1 MPKNAENLCVDLDG
15 TLIRSDSLW
24 ELILRALRHNPLYIL
39 LIPILLL
46 KGKCFLKR
54 RLSEKFGKF
63 IKNLPFNS
71 DVISY
76 IVKRKK
82 SGDKIWLVTAC
93 DRQLAKSIAEKT
105 ELFDGIYGS
114 SESINL
120 RGERKAAFCESTF
133 GAGNFDYIGD
143 SLADLPVWEKSST
156 PIIVGS
162 KNFAG
167 KIQNKLG
174 KKVVAIGS
182 GAGIFLKNTIRAARI
197 YQWVKNI
204 LIFVALISSHRYFI
218 WGDVKNS
225 IMAFLAFCFCASAL
239 YILNDLL
246 DIESDRAHPNKRNRP
261 FAAGSLQ
268 IYFGFSLMA
277 IFAFA
282 SICVCASLPYDFA
295 IIVFAYAAIT
305 MGYSFVFKRIP
316 FIDVAVLSGLYYM
329 RIFGGCVVIDCK
341 ISYWLSLFSIFI
353 FLGLALLK
361 RYIEL
366 SESSDTA
373 KIRGYTQ
380 SHFKF
385 VKLTGIAS
393 CALSLLVFAIY
404 TQRGAKIYYEYPN
417 MLLIGIIPIGYFLYK
432 IWKDASRGLVDSDPI
447 VYSFRKKSNYAL
459 MALFVVIF
467 ALAKPF

>member
-1 MPKNAENLCVDLDG
+1 MQKDAENLCVDLDG

-105 ELFDGIYGS
+105 GLFDGIYGS

-143 SLADLPVWEKSST
+143 SLADLPVWKKSST
-156 PIIVGS
+156 PIVVGR
-162 KNFAG
+162 KNFTE

-174 KKVVAIGS
+174 KKAVAIESGS
-182 GAGIFLKNTIRAARI
+182 EISLRNALKAARV
-197 YQWVKNI
+197 YQWVKNT

-218 WGDVKNS
+218 LDDVRNS
-225 IMAFLAFCFCASAL
+225 IMAFFAFCFCTSAL

-246 DIESDRAHPNKRNRP
+246 DIESDRAHPNKRSRP
-261 FAAGSLQ
+261 FASGALP
-268 IYFGFSLMA
+268 IYYGFSLMA

-282 SICVCASLPYDFA
+282 SICVCASLPYDFT

-316 FIDVAVLSGLYYM
+316 FVDVAVLSGLYYM

-353 FLGLALLK
+353 FFGLSLLK

-366 SESSDTA
+366 FESTATA
-373 KIRGYTQ
+373 KTRGYTQ

-385 VKLTGIAS
+385 VRLAGITS

-404 TQRGAKIYYEYPN
+404 TQSGAKIYYEYPN
-417 MLLIGIIPIGYFLYK
+417 MLLLGIIPIGYFLYK
-432 IWKDASRGLVDSDPI
+432 IWKDANCGLVDADPI

-459 MALFVVIF
+459 MALFAAIF

>member
-1 MPKNAENLCVDLDG
+1 MPKNAGNLCVDLDG

-24 ELILRALRHNPLYIL
+24 ELILRALRHNPFYIL
-39 LIPILLL
+39 LIPIFLL

-93 DRQLAKSIAEKT
+93 NEHLAKSIAEKT
-105 ELFDGIYGS
+105 GLFDGIYGS

-120 RGERKAAFCESTF
+120 RGEKKAAFCESTF
-133 GAGNFDYIGD
+133 GVGNFDYIGD
-143 SLADLPVWEKSST
+143 SLADFPVWEKSST
-156 PIIVGS
+156 PIIVGT
-162 KNFAG
+162 KNFAK
-167 KIQNKLG
+167 KIQDKLG

-182 GAGIFLKNTIRAARI
+182 GAEISLKNSIKAARI

-218 WGDVKNS
+218 WGDVRNS
-225 IMAFLAFCFCASAL
+225 IVAFLAFCFCASAL

-246 DIESDRAHPNKRNRP
+246 DIESDRAHPTKRSRP
-261 FAAGSLQ
+261 FASGALP
-268 IYFGFSLMA
+268 IHYGFCLIA
-277 IFAFA
+277 VFASA
-282 SICVCASLPYDFA
+282 SICLCATLTYDFA
-295 IIVFAYAAIT
+295 IIVLAYAVIT
-305 MGYSFVFKRIP
+305 MGYSFTFKRIP
-316 FIDVAVLSGLYYM
+316 FVDVAVLAGLYYM

-353 FLGLALLK
+353 FFGLALLK

-366 SESSDTA
+366 SESTDTA
-373 KIRGYTQ
+373 KTRGYAQ
-380 SHFKF
+380 NHLKC
-385 VKLTGIAS
+385 VKLAGITS
-393 CALSLLVFAIY
+393 CALSLLVFAAY
-404 TQRGAKIYYEYPN
+404 TQRSAKIYYEYPDV
-417 MLLIGIIPIGYFLYK
+417 LLLGIFPIGFFLYK

-447 VYSFRKKSNYAL
+447 VYSFRNKSNYIL
-459 MALFVVIF
+459 MALFAIVF

>member
-1 MPKNAENLCVDLDG
+1 M
-15 TLIRSDSLW
+15 
-24 ELILRALRHNPLYIL
+24 
-39 LIPILLL
+39 
-46 KGKCFLKR
+46 KGKCLLKQ

-76 IVKRKK
+76 IVKREKVRRQNMARD
-82 SGDKIWLVTAC
+82 GVQRTPRKINSRKNRTFRRSLRLVWKHKP
-93 DRQLAKSIAEKT
+93 QGGK
-105 ELFDGIYGS
+105 
-114 SESINL
+114 
-120 RGERKAAFCESTF
+120 KAAFCESTF
-133 GAGNFDYIGD
+133 GVGNFDYIGD
-143 SLADLPVWEKSST
+143 SLADFPVWEKSST
-156 PIIVGS
+156 PIIVGT
-162 KNFAG
+162 KNFAK
-167 KIQNKLG
+167 KIQDKLG

-182 GAGIFLKNTIRAARI
+182 GAEISLKNSIKAARI

-218 WGDVKNS
+218 WGDVRNS
-225 IMAFLAFCFCASAL
+225 IVAFLAFCFCASAL

-246 DIESDRAHPNKRNRP
+246 DIESDRAHPTKRSRP
-261 FAAGSLQ
+261 FASGALP
-268 IYFGFSLMA
+268 IHYGFCLIA
-277 IFAFA
+277 VFASA
-282 SICVCASLPYDFA
+282 SICLCATLAYDFA
-295 IIVFAYAAIT
+295 IIVLAYAVIT
-305 MGYSFVFKRIP
+305 MGYSFTFKRIP
-316 FIDVAVLSGLYYM
+316 FVDVAVLAGLYYM

-341 ISYWLSLFSIFI
+341 ISHWLSLFSIFI

-385 VKLTGIAS
+385 VKLARDSFVRFIAFS
-393 CALSLLVFAIY
+393 FRNLHSKGLQKY
-404 TQRGAKIYYEYPN
+404 TMSIPN
-417 MLLIGIIPIGYFLYK
+417 MLLLGIIPIGHFLYK

-459 MALFVVIF
+459 IVFFIVIF
-467 ALAKPF
+467 ILAKPF

>member
-1 MPKNAENLCVDLDG
+1 MPKNAGNLCVDLDG

-24 ELILRALRHNPLYIL
+24 ELILRTLRHNPFYIL
-39 LIPILLL
+39 LIPILLM
-46 KGKCFLKR
+46 KGKCLLKQ

-93 DRQLAKSIAEKT
+93 NEHLAKSIAEKT
-105 ELFDGIYGS
+105 GLFDGVYGS

-120 RGERKAAFCESTF
+120 RGEKKAAFCESTF
-133 GAGNFDYIGD
+133 GVGNFDYIGD
-143 SLADLPVWEKSST
+143 SLADFPVWEKSST
-156 PIIVGS
+156 PIIVGT
-162 KNFAG
+162 KNFAK
-167 KIQNKLG
+167 KIQDKLG

-182 GAGIFLKNTIRAARI
+182 GAEISLKNSIKAARI

-218 WGDVKNS
+218 WGDVRNS
-225 IMAFLAFCFCASAL
+225 IVAFFAFCFCASAL
-239 YILNDLL
+239 YILNYGFCL
-246 DIESDRAHPNKRNRP
+246 IAV
-261 FAAGSLQ
+261 FAS
-268 IYFGFSLMA
+268 
-277 IFAFA
+277 A
-282 SICVCASLPYDFA
+282 SICLCATLAYDFA
-295 IIVFAYAAIT
+295 IIVLAYAVIT
-305 MGYSFVFKRIP
+305 MGYSFTFKRIP
-316 FIDVAVLSGLYYM
+316 FVDVAVLAGLYYM

-341 ISYWLSLFSIFI
+341 ISHWLSLFSIFI

-385 VKLTGIAS
+385 VKLAGIAS

-417 MLLIGIIPIGYFLYK
+417 MLLLGIIPIGHFLYK

-459 MALFVVIF
+459 IVFFIVIF
-467 ALAKPF
+467 ILAKPF

>member
-24 ELILRALRHNPLYIL
+24 ELILRALRHNPFYLL
-39 LIPILLL
+39 LIPILLI

-105 ELFDGIYGS
+105 GLFDGVYGS

-197 YQWVKNI
+197 YQWVKNT

-225 IMAFLAFCFCASAL
+225 IMAFFAFCFCTSAL

-417 MLLIGIIPIGYFLYK
+417 LLLIGIIPIGYFLYK

>member
-1 MPKNAENLCVDLDG
+1 MQKDAENLCVDLDG

-105 ELFDGIYGS
+105 GLFDGIYGS

-133 GAGNFDYIGD
+133 GVGNFDYIGD

-156 PIIVGS
+156 PVIVGS
-162 KNFAG
+162 KNFTE

-174 KKVVAIGS
+174 KKAVAIESGS
-182 GAGIFLKNTIRAARI
+182 EISLRNALKAARV
-197 YQWVKNI
+197 YQWVKNT

-225 IMAFLAFCFCASAL
+225 IMAFFAFCFCASAL

-246 DIESDRAHPNKRNRP
+246 DIESDRTHPSKHKRP
-261 FAAGSLQ
+261 FASGALP
-268 IYFGFSLMA
+268 IYFGFLLIA
-277 IFAFA
+277 VFASA
-282 SICVCASLPYDFA
+282 SICMCASLPYDFT

-305 MGYSFVFKRIP
+305 MGYSFLFKRIP
-316 FIDVAVLSGLYYM
+316 FIDVAVLSGLYYL

-353 FLGLALLK
+353 FFGLALLK

-385 VKLTGIAS
+385 VKLAGITS

-417 MLLIGIIPIGYFLYK
+417 MLLLGIIPIGHFLYK

-459 MALFVVIF
+459 IVFFIVIF
-467 ALAKPF
+467 ILAKPF

>member
-105 ELFDGIYGS
+105 GLFDGVYGS

-197 YQWVKNI
+197 YQWVKNT

-225 IMAFLAFCFCASAL
+225 IMAFFAFCFCTSAL

-246 DIESDRAHPNKRNRP
+246 DIESDRAHPTKRNRP

-385 VKLTGIAS
+385 VKLAGIAS

>member
-120 RGERKAAFCESTF
+120 RGEKKAAFCESTF
-133 GAGNFDYIGD
+133 GVGNFDYIGD

-197 YQWVKNI
+197 YQWVKNT

-225 IMAFLAFCFCASAL
+225 IMAFFAFCFCTSAL

-246 DIESDRAHPNKRNRP
+246 DIESDRAHPTKRNRP

-316 FIDVAVLSGLYYM
+316 FVDVAVLSGLYYM

-385 VKLTGIAS
+385 VKLAGIAS

>member
-24 ELILRALRHNPLYIL
+24 ELILRALRHSPFYLL
-39 LIPILLL
+39 LIPILLI

-105 ELFDGIYGS
+105 GLFDGVYGS

-197 YQWVKNI
+197 YQWVKNT

-225 IMAFLAFCFCASAL
+225 IMAFFAFCFCTSAL

-246 DIESDRAHPNKRNRP
+246 DIESDRAHPTKRNRP

-385 VKLTGIAS
+385 VKLAGIAS

>member
-1 MPKNAENLCVDLDG
+1 MPKSSENLCVDLDG
-15 TLIRSDSLW
+15 TLIISDSLW
-24 ELILRALRHNPLYIL
+24 ELMLRALRHNPLFIL
-39 LIPILLL
+39 LIPILLI

-76 IVKRKK
+76 IQKRKK
-82 SGDKIWLVTAC
+82 SGSKIWLVTAC
-93 DRQLAKSIAEKT
+93 DEKLAKSIAEKT
-105 ELFDGIYGS
+105 GLFDGIYGS

-120 RGERKAAFCESTF
+120 KGEKKADFCESTF
-133 GAGNFDYIGD
+133 GVGNFDYIGD
-143 SLADLPVWEKSST
+143 SLADLPVWKKSST
-156 PIIVGS
+156 PIIVGR
-162 KNFAG
+162 KNFAE

-174 KKVVAIGS
+174 KKVVAIES
-182 GAGIFLKNTIRAARI
+182 VTEISLRNTIKAARI
-197 YQWVKNI
+197 YQWVKNT

-225 IMAFLAFCFCASAL
+225 IMAFFAFCFCASAL

-246 DIESDRAHPNKRNRP
+246 DIESDRTHPSKHKRP
-261 FAAGSLQ
+261 FASGALP
-268 IYFGFSLMA
+268 IYFGFLLIA
-277 IFAFA
+277 VFASA
-282 SICVCASLPYDFA
+282 SICMCATMPCDFA
-295 IIVFAYAAIT
+295 IIVLVYAVIT
-305 MGYSFVFKRIP
+305 IGYSFVFKRIP
-316 FIDVAVLSGLYYM
+316 FIDVAILAGLYYM

-353 FLGLALLK
+353 FFGLSLLK

-366 SESSDTA
+366 SESTATA
-373 KIRGYTQ
+373 KTRGYTQ

-385 VKLTGIAS
+385 VRLAGITS

-404 TQRGAKIYYEYPN
+404 TQKGAKIYYEYPN
-417 MLLIGIIPIGYFLYK
+417 MLLLGIIPIGYFLYK
-432 IWKDASRGLVDSDPI
+432 IWKDANCGLVDADPI

-459 MALFVVIF
+459 MALFAAIF

>member
-105 ELFDGIYGS
+105 GLFDGVYGS

-197 YQWVKNI
+197 YQWVKNT

-225 IMAFLAFCFCASAL
+225 IMAFFAFCFCTSAL

-385 VKLTGIAS
+385 VKLAGIAS

-417 MLLIGIIPIGYFLYK
+417 LLLIGIIPIGYFLYK